1 MKPRT
6 PRADTEYVSEP
17 NSPNW
22 SMAAPMASIPVRGR
36 TTVFTAPTLENRIMK
51 DRTMAAP
58 HMPPVYDHQGAE
70 PIPSEDMDMSVPV
83 KIHSARR
90 NTMPV
95 RNEMNDA
102 RTGEP
107 TFLPRAVFTGDC
119 TRTIIPERMPK
130 TARITRSMSVLPPY
144 VGLSFIPLSIFGI
157 CPRGNGPRRRSNEI
171 V

>member
-1 MKPRT
+1 
-6 PRADTEYVSEP
+6 
-17 NSPNW
+17 
-22 SMAAPMASIPVRGR
+22 
-36 TTVFTAPTLENRIMK
+36 
-51 DRTMAAP
+51 
-58 HMPPVYDHQGAE
+58 MPPVYDHQGVE

-130 TARITRSMSVLPPY
+130 TVRITRSMSVLPP
-144 VGLSFIPLSIFGI
+144 LCRPFLHSPLYFRNMSPGEWPPKTFQ
-157 CPRGNGPRRRSNEI
+157 SKTFQ
-171 V
+171 

>member
-1 MKPRT
+1 
-6 PRADTEYVSEP
+6 
-17 NSPNW
+17 
-22 SMAAPMASIPVRGR
+22 MASIPVRGR

-58 HMPPVYDHQGAE
+58 HMPPVYDHQGVE

-119 TRTIIPERMPK
+119 TRAIIPERMPK
-130 TARITRSMSVLPPY
+130 TARITRSMSVLPPLMSAFPSFPSLFSEY
-144 VGLSFIPLSIFGI
+144 VPGGMAPEDVPMKSFNDLGM
-157 CPRGNGPRRRSNEI
+157 
-171 V
+171 